1 MGQPLISEAKL
12 HLRKSDSCVSI
23 SSCVDGL
30 GYVSRSPLI
39 IKRNPEYKLLPVVQ
53 STALAQEKESWDRG
67 EGDEW

>member
-1 MGQPLISEAKL
+1 MISPF
-12 HLRKSDSCVSI
+12 VSI

-53 STALAQEKESWDRG
+53 STALARKRDEKEE
-67 EGDEW
+67 EGGMVRYAYEI